1 MGFEVCECGGLW
13 VSCGGNLVVAV
24 LIIGWLWWLF
34 FGLLWIFFFFF
45 SGCVFFFFKV
55 PLVDVVPV
63 VDVGDGGCWCCCSSV
78 GGVVVTVV
86 VREV

>member
-24 LIIGWLWWLF
+24 MIIGWLWWLF

-45 SGCVFFFFKV
+45 FLWLGC
-55 PLVDVVPV
+55 
-63 VDVGDGGCWCCCSSV
+63 GC
-78 GGVVVTVV
+78 GYLFI
-86 VREV
+86 